1 MGHFF
6 QQVGSLFSPV
16 VLCRGVYFFFPACY
30 CNIHFAAICT
40 NKYIF
45 DSININGSHTHRAG
59 VNTFSQDLRPQ
70 EKFASHGVHNSYSHF
85 QECMK

>member
-59 VNTFSQDLRPQ
+59 VNTFSQDLRPLFRKNLPVM
-70 EKFASHGVHNSYSHF
+70 EFIIHTHISRNV
-85 QECMK
+85 